1 MLDSSALK
9 FTHYSDTRTFSKPGF
24 TSGSSGPLMLAS
36 DTTGK
41 KYIVKYTYCHNAA
54 NEFTACWLADK
65 IGAPAPKAYL
75 LKPDSKK
82 FPVLYGV
89 AISYIDGLKPINK
102 EYLTEQMKKDLC
114 AQIVLNRLINNTDT
128 TQLGESNGHI
138 YSIDFSES
146 FGVLNNFFLYSFVR
160 NDESSISYVNNIL
173 DTFISTLS
181 KTTFDANHIAQQYKL
196 DPVQAKADISNI
208 AKKILNITED
218 EIAALSDELSQMYP
232 LGYARYYEK
241 CIHAMKDRIQQLYG

>member
-9 FTHYSDTRTFSKPGF
+9 FTHYSDTRIFSKPGV
-24 TSGSSGPLMLAS
+24 TAGSSGPLMLAS

-41 KYIVKYTYCHNAA
+41 KYIVKYTYCHNVA

-82 FPVLYGV
+82 LPVLYGV

-146 FGVLNNFFLYSFVR
+146 FGVLTNFFLYSFVR
-160 NDESSISYVNNIL
+160 NDDSSIQYMNSISN
-173 DTFISTLS
+173 TFLSTLS
-181 KTTFDANHIAQQYKL
+181 KLTFDATRLAQQYNL
-196 DPVQAKADISNI
+196 DPVQTEADIST
-208 AKKILNITED
+208 AARKILNITEAD
-218 EIAALSDELSQMYP
+218 IAALTDELSKMYP
-232 LGYARYYEK
+232 PGYAHYYEK
-241 CIHAMKDRIQQLYG
+241 CIHAMINRIQQLYG